1 MKKIVI
7 ASACRT
13 AIGKFGGTL
22 ANVPAAEL
30 GSIVIK
36 EALDRAHVKPEQVDQ
51 VYMGCVIQA
60 GLGQNVARQASLKAG
75 LPMSVPYTCV
85 PIGTALMVLT
95 SIEVILK
102 NIQELADEKKGGTA
116 A

>member
-1 MKKIVI
+1 MRRNSHLQIDVLLNVLKP
-7 ASACRT
+7 RT
-13 AIGKFGGTL
+13 RKVFTIGATAVGTVFL
-22 ANVPAAEL
+22 VYLFFLSLEL
-30 GSIVIK
+30 VRSGMPNTS
-36 EALDRAHVKPEQVDQ
+36 
-51 VYMGCVIQA
+51 A
-60 GLGQNVARQASLKAG
+60 GLG

-102 NIQELADEKKGGTA
+102 NAQELADEKKGGSA